1 MNNKIGRNELCLCGS
16 NKKYKKCCMNNNPSS
31 GFGEVVDLLW
41 TKLRKTEGEVINKL
55 LIPYLA
61 KHLPN
66 DLVQCALDD
75 SCIEILPDMFDKELL
90 FNRLLIPWILFNWMP
105 EEDFE
110 IEQFD
115 SGKTIS
121 QNYITTY
128 KTSLTNEVIS
138 FIEAMNHTYYS
149 FYIIQEVVLEKYLIV
164 KDILLG
170 SEHTIKEKMATHSAK
185 RGNIVFGRILTMD
198 NQSIFV
204 GMAPYIIPTAYYNT
218 IFNYKKWLIEDND
231 NQPLDANTLRDYSLY
246 ELVEYFF
253 EIITKCYSNP
263 YPRLNNTDGDP
274 IIFSKSYFK
283 LFLSPLQVLNK
294 LLPLTLSEDPDD
306 FLCDAELNS
315 SGDVNKVD
323 FPWMKKGNKLH
334 KSWDNTIMGH
344 IVVEGNR
351 LTLETNSEKRTEKG
365 KQLLKKYLGNDIVF
379 QQTLLQTP
387 EQKLQS
393 TPQSNNILE
402 EEDKLMES
410 PEVQEQ
416 LKQMVSAHWKNW
428 FDEKIPALNNKT
440 PRQSA
445 KTRDGRELL
454 EALFIQYENFDA
466 NKSNKYNPDINDLKK
481 ELGLL

>member
-1 MNNKIGRNELCLCGS
+1 MNS
-16 NKKYKKCCMNNNPSS
+16 NSS
-31 GFGEVVDLLW
+31 SESGEIVDLLW
-41 TKLRKTEGEVINKL
+41 TKLRKTEGEVID
-55 LIPYLA
+55 
-61 KHLPN
+61 KHLTPYITVKLPQ
-66 DLVQCALDD
+66 DMMQCAWDD
-75 SCIEILPDMFDKELL
+75 FSLNRMSELL
-90 FNRLLIPWILFNWMP
+90 DEELIFDRFFTPWALFNWIP
-105 EEDFE
+105 EEDFGVD
-110 IEQFD
+110 QFD
-115 SGKTIS
+115 YSTTIS
-121 QNYITTY
+121 QNYINTY
-128 KTSLTNEVIS
+128 QKNLSREVVS

-149 FYIIQEVVLEKYLIV
+149 FYIIQEVVLEKCLIV

-170 SEHTIKEKMATHSAK
+170 SEHTIKEKMATHNAK

-204 GMAPYIIPTAYYNT
+204 GMAPYIIPTSYYNN
-218 IFNYKKWLIEDND
+218 IFNFKKWLIEDND
-231 NQPLDANTLRDYSLY
+231 NQPLGANTLRNYSLY
-246 ELVEYFF
+246 ELIECFF
-253 EIITKCYSNP
+253 EVIEEYHNQP
-263 YPRLNNTDGDP
+263 APQFNNTDGDP
-274 IIFSKSYFK
+274 MIFSKSYFK
-283 LFLSPLQVLNK
+283 ISSSPIEVFNK
-294 LLPLTLSEDPDD
+294 LLPLTLSEDPDE

-315 SGDVNKVD
+315 SGDVNKID
-323 FPWMKKGNKLH
+323 FPWLKKGNKLH
-334 KSWDNTIMGH
+334 KSWDNTVMGH
-344 IVVEGNR
+344 MVVEGNR
-351 LTLETNSEKRTEKG
+351 LTLETNSENRTEKG

-402 EEDKLMES
+402 EEDELMES